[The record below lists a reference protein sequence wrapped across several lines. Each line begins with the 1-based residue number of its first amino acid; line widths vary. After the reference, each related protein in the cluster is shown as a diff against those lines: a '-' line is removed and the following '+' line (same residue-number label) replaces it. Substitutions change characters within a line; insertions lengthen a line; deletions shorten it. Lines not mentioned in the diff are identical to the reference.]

1 MNHSNGW
8 AALLTP
14 PLPGAVS
21 IWALRG
27 SGVWR
32 ALAPLCKPVHGSDFS
47 PSVLPAS
54 TRLARLAMPGNQ
66 HGDEVLVVP
75 RSTNPVPHIEIHGHS
90 GPELLRWH
98 SEIWR
103 AAGIQLCS
111 WQAFEI
117 WQARDRLAGESLQAL
132 AKTTT
137 RRGANG
143 VLVQQTRVRTAI
155 QQVMTLIRAGESS
168 QAFGLL
174 ESMVAGHRVARA
186 WTTPW
191 RVALCGKPN
200 AGKSSLLNALTGSTR
215 AIVSA
220 IPGTTR
226 DVVRGTTAIDGWLV
240 EFSDTAGLRESDDI
254 LEQAGMNAGKTVA
267 KQADLVLWL
276 TEDIDQSGIPHAT
289 DQIVVHTKSDIRPS
303 SLSHAHAVDVSAVS
317 GQGIDALLQLIV
329 DKLAGNANLL
339 AGAVAFSSALERS
352 CQRAIL
358 DLSHNR
364 TEEALTEIGTWL
376 NSGPEPVESS
386 FP

>member
-1 MNHSNGW
+1 
-8 AALLTP
+8 
-14 PLPGAVS
+14 
-21 IWALRG
+21 
-27 SGVWR
+27 
-32 ALAPLCKPVHGSDFS
+32 
-47 PSVLPAS
+47 
-54 TRLARLAMPGNQ
+54 
-66 HGDEVLVVP
+66 
-75 RSTNPVPHIEIHGHS
+75 VPHIEIHGHS

-117 WQARDRLAGESLQAL
+117 WQAPDRLAGESLQAL

-155 QQVMTLIRAGESS
+155 QQIMTLIRAGESS

-240 EFSDTAGLRESDDI
+240 EFSDTAGLRESDDM

-376 NSGPEPVESS
+376 NSGPEPVESI

>member
-1 MNHSNGW
+1 MNQSIGW

-27 SGVWR
+27 PGAWR
-32 ALAPLCKPVHGSDFS
+32 ALAPLCKPVHGCGFS
-47 PSVLPAS
+47 PDSLPSS
-54 TRLARLAMPGNQ
+54 TRLARLTLPGDP

-75 RSTNPVPHIEIHGHS
+75 RSTKPMPWIEIHGHS

-103 AAGIQLCS
+103 TAGFQLCS
-111 WQAFEI
+111 WKEFEA
-117 WQARDRLAGESLQAL
+117 WRAPDCLTVEGLQTL

-143 VLVQQTRVRTAI
+143 VLAQQARVRAAI
-155 QQVMTLIRAGESS
+155 HQIMTHIHAGDSS
-168 QAFGLL
+168 HAFNLL
-174 ESMVAGHRVARA
+174 ESMAAGYKVARA
-186 WTTPW
+186 WTAPW

-200 AGKSSLLNALTGSTR
+200 AGKSSLLNALTGTTR

-240 EFSDTAGLRESDDI
+240 EFSDTAGLRDSNDI
-254 LEQAGMNAGKTVA
+254 LEQAGMPAGKVVA
-267 KQADLVLWL
+267 NQSDLILWL
-276 TEDIDQSGIPHAT
+276 TEDLARFPTQNTTG
-289 DQIVVHTKSDIRPS
+289 QIVVHTKSDIRPS
-303 SLSHAHAVDVSAVS
+303 SSSHAHAVDVSAVS

-329 DKLAGNANLL
+329 DKLTGNANLL
-339 AGAVAFSSALERS
+339 AGAVAFSPALERS
-352 CQRAIL
+352 CQRAML

-364 TEEALTEIGTWL
+364 TEEALTEIGAWL
-376 NSGPEPVESS
+376 SSGPQPVESS